1 MTSSVQYL
9 TAKKYREQRQ
19 LIIDHLKSL
28 GYVQTKHPCKLC
40 RGVYSN
46 GSHEERMD
54 VYNTHV
60 IYFNSGFYADTLT
73 HEEILKL

>member
-1 MTSSVQYL
+1 MKSVQYL

-40 RGVYSN
+40 RGIYSN
-46 GSHEERMD
+46 DSHEESMD
-54 VYNTHV
+54 VYNKEV
-60 IYFNSGFYADTLT
+60 MYFNIGFYVCTLT
-73 HEEILKL
+73 HEEVLKL